1 MEPPIVFRS
10 RCLKVASL
18 LFCLAVPAVLGAAAP
33 AKPAAPRPGARKP
46 APGKKPVPPPVPA
59 PVVLSLEALGIPG
72 TAGAMAVS
80 DDGHRVYLGRQH
92 SYDRRRLNLIVVTPA
107 PDGSVVGAARR
118 YLDSPVPLPDQTHA
132 TVTSLLVDSHRRKLY
147 LTGTL
152 GAAKTPEIDQL
163 LTVYDL
169 DANGEPRG
177 RPRSYACGNPH
188 RSLLAMARHP
198 RLDRLYMVG
207 WGGNAVYSYELDS
220 KGEPRGEPR
229 AFPVGG
235 HGKYTLAFSPGGE
248 RLYLGTYPDRLE
260 ILDLNK
266 AGEPV
271 GQPRVYAAGVEQS
284 YLRFDYTPRALY
296 LRRGEGEKAAMAE
309 WPLGPDGNPAGAV
322 HVRPEIGTAPYAV
335 DPRGGR
341 LWWGLPTTFRDALI
355 GKTIPEG
362 VGPAYVPLPLR
373 PTGRDFP
380 VVRPTGSRFRQAAVR
395 ITAGAG
401 GRAVLLTQPLP
412 GGPLGNRFSGSH
424 LRVTVL
430 EAEPAMGTLPPQ
442 LPVTIEA
449 GDRRKKLAAQ
459 PLQQAGAWENLDGL
473 LRDRLGAVFLR
484 LHVEGAPLARLR
496 VRLEVADGPGT
507 KTLKALEEEV
517 QGSAVGFFLPGY
529 AFEPVAARVGAIE
542 LLSEHARK
550 YLAAARAGGLKP
562 EERPREFVIAAYH
575 LMGGQG
581 HLGQLKTQAEALSL
595 LGINTVNAYNW
606 GALPPEQV
614 DGVLDSFGLSRRAL
628 AVYSP
633 PSYFHFDSAK
643 MSRETLDRWAKELV
657 AGISHTNGGTPADV
671 VDFKLADE
679 PGWYYPTMLQEI
691 RRNPVWL
698 ETFRAY
704 LREQGLTPEEL
715 GRKGWSDVYPLGA
728 SVASDLPRR
737 KLFYWTMRFFPDA
750 AVRGHALAREA
761 LERAFGRPVNAAV
774 NWNNWGSRWYVPSP
788 NRKIAN
794 NPVVD
799 PDSAYGSFH
808 WFESGRANA
817 HMLWSEDWFGDQDA
831 QQWSAKADLLRSGAM
846 QGRQSFGGYVIGRT
860 LGAHPEGA
868 KYKILSLIGHGAKTV
883 DFFTWGPEFLF
894 PGNCWS
900 ERLDVYRPLAEALRL
915 VGRGERLLY
924 PGRPERGK
932 VAVHLP
938 SASSLWDDDSR
949 MPHYHQ
955 EVWSLH
961 HALAHA
967 GYTVDFV
974 DDDDLAGDAL
984 ATQNYSVLYLT
995 GPNLARK
1002 AQEQVRGWVAG
1013 GGHLAVLPGAAVA
1026 DEYNTP
1032 TDLLDPVVGM
1042 KERRAVRE
1050 TAPQLSEN
1058 LAPVDLLQVAA
1069 EAIPT
1074 GEAGTPRGQAP
1085 PMPIYGPV
1093 IPLDVEAGRPVAR
1106 FRSGA
1111 AGVVARGYEKGSV
1124 LLYAFFPGWQYWVS
1138 PDRSDR
1144 SRLPRGWGEWQRH
1157 VAVAP
1162 ARLARTSRPAW
1173 ASVQGVEVCR
1183 LQSEKGV
1190 ALVLLNWTDRPL
1202 DKVTITVPRVPG
1214 IRKVTSVERSPIT
1227 GAAEGDTVK
1236 LTLPLKS
1243 VDVLLLE

>member
-1 MEPPIVFRS
+1 M
-10 RCLKVASL
+10 KVAVL
-18 LFCLAVPAVLGAAAP
+18 LLCLAGAALTGSAAAP
-33 AKPAAPRPGARKP
+33 AKPAASQASRQPSPDKKP
-46 APGKKPVPPPVPA
+46 AGAAVPA
-59 PVVLSLEALGIPG
+59 PVVLSWEALGIPG
-72 TAGAMAVS
+72 SAGAMAVS
-80 DDGHRVYLGRQH
+80 DDGRRIYLGRQH
-92 SYDRRRLNLIVVTPA
+92 SYDRRRLNLGVVTAA
-107 PDGSVVGAARR
+107 PDGRVVGTARR
-118 YLDSPVPLPDQTHA
+118 YVDSLVPLPEQTHA
-132 TVTSLLVDSHRRKLY
+132 TVTSLLVDSTRRKLY
-147 LTGTL
+147 LTHTL

-169 DANGEPRG
+169 DANGEPSG
-177 RPRSYACGNPH
+177 KPRNYACGNPH
-188 RSLLAMARHP
+188 RSLLALARHP
-198 RLDRLYMVG
+198 RRDRLYMVG
-207 WGGNAVYSYELDS
+207 WGGSAVYVYALDA
-220 KGEPRGEPR
+220 KGEPRGKPQ

-235 HGKYTLAFSPGGE
+235 HGKYALAFSPGGE

-260 ILDLNK
+260 ILDLNA
-266 AGEPV
+266 AGDPV
-271 GQPRVYAAGVEQS
+271 GQPRVYAAGEEKT

-296 LRRGEGEKAAMAE
+296 LRRGEWKNAALAE
-309 WPLGPDGNPAGAV
+309 WRLGPDGNPAGAV
-322 HVRPEIGTAPYAV
+322 QVRPEIGTSPYAV
-335 DPRGGR
+335 DPRGHR
-341 LWWGLPTTFRDALI
+341 LWWGLPATFRDALT
-355 GKTIPEG
+355 GKTVPEG
-362 VGPAYVPLPLR
+362 VGPAYAPLPLR
-373 PTGRDFP
+373 PPGRELP
-380 VVRPTGSRFRQAAVR
+380 VVRPSGSQFRRSAVR
-395 ITAGAG
+395 VAVGAS
-401 GRAVLLTQPLP
+401 GRAVLLTEPLP

-430 EAEPAMGTLPPQ
+430 EAEPVKGTLPPQ
-442 LPVTIEA
+442 LPLSLEA
-449 GDRRKKLAAQ
+449 AGQRRKLAAL
-459 PLQQAGAWENLDGL
+459 PAGKAGAWENLDDL
-473 LRDRLGAVFLR
+473 LRDRQGAVFLR
-484 LHVEGAPLARLR
+484 LQVEGSPLARLR
-496 VRLEVADGPGT
+496 VQLEIAEGPGT
-507 KTLKALEEEV
+507 KTLETLVEEV
-517 QGSAVGFFLPGY
+517 RGGSVGFFLPGY
-529 AFEPVAARVGAIE
+529 AFEPVLARGDAIE

-550 YLAAARAGGLKP
+550 YLAAARASGLKP
-562 EERPREFVIAAYH
+562 EERPREFVIGAYH

-606 GALPPEQV
+606 GGLPPEQV
-614 DGVLDSFGLSRRAL
+614 DSVLDGFGLNRRAL
-628 AVYSP
+628 AVYAP

-643 MSRETLDRWAKELV
+643 MSREALDRWAKELAESV
-657 AGISHTNGGTPADV
+657 SRLNGGTPADV

-679 PGWYYPTMLQEI
+679 PGWYYPTLLLQV

-704 LREQGLTPEEL
+704 LRDQGLTPAEL
-715 GRKGWSDVYPLGA
+715 GRQGWNDVYPLGA

-761 LERAFGRPVNAAV
+761 LERAFGHPINAAV
-774 NWNNWGSRWYVPSP
+774 NWNNWGSRWYVASP

-794 NPVVD
+794 NPVID

-817 HMLWSEDWFGDQDA
+817 HMLWSEDWFGDQEA
-831 QQWSAKADLLRSGAM
+831 QNWSAKADLLRSGAM
-846 QGRQSFGGYVIGRT
+846 LGRQPFGGYVIGRT

-900 ERLDVYRPLAEALRL
+900 ERLDLYRPLAEALRL

-938 SASSLWDDDSR
+938 SASSLWNEDSR

-961 HALAHA
+961 HALVHA

-984 ATQNYSVLYLT
+984 VSRGYSVLYLT

-1032 TDLLDPVVGM
+1032 TDLLAPVVGM

-1050 TAPQLSEN
+1050 AAPQLSEN
-1058 LAPVDLLQVAA
+1058 LAPADLLT
-1069 EAIPT
+1069 IPNT
-1074 GEAGTPRGQAP
+1074 SMVPANELALALGSP
-1085 PMPIYGPV
+1085 PPPVPIYGPV
-1093 IPLDVEAGRPVAR
+1093 IPLEVEGGRMLAR
-1106 FRSGA
+1106 FRSGKVGMA
-1111 AGVVARGYEKGSV
+1111 AREYEKGSV
-1124 LLYAFFPGWQYWVS
+1124 VLYAFFPGWQYWVS

-1144 SRLPRGWGEWQRH
+1144 SHLPRGWGKWQRH

-1162 ARLARTSRPAW
+1162 ARRAQTPRPAW

-1202 DKVTITVPRVPG
+1202 AKVTITVPKVPG